1 MHKSTDRF
9 FPPILSFICMG
20 IFFLSAH
27 EMYSQDK
34 KVLSPRVIFNNRGD
48 RVVKNNILVPLY
60 KLIKTKDETFSCD
73 RVSLITELDLTG
85 LSEFFT
91 SIGSISLNGQN
102 PDIYKVFIEL
112 VDELPFPNQIILN
125 SEIKQQA
132 YQLEITKEK
141 SLIKAISKSGLING
155 LATLQFEMMQGNGLL
170 QYKKILD
177 WPDFESR
184 MLHINLKNMT
194 PRGLDQVLYRAWRA
208 HFNGIVVSLSN
219 SVKFE
224 SNKALWKPLAIEK
237 NDFLKFVQKAKTLGI
252 EIIPQLSLL
261 THQDKDFI
269 DPSVY
274 PDLMFNERTYDPN
287 NTAVY
292 TLIFDLVDEIQA
304 LIAPR
309 AIHIGHDEV
318 VGLREKDK
326 GVFEPVLPSDF
337 LNDVKKINSYLISH
351 DIETWMWGDMLL
363 TPKEFP
369 EMHPGS
375 LNGNEQYALL
385 RTQIPKNIV
394 ICDWHYKH
402 YKGYLSKKLTFPS
415 MDAFINTGFEVYGS
429 TYDVSEITKKFSEYA
444 YKLKSQKVKG
454 MIATTWTTL
463 LKGATVNDKQ
473 TDYWQLFDKI
483 VEESGQAFWNA
494 SKNIPN
500 N

>member
-1 MHKSTDRF
+1 
-9 FPPILSFICMG
+9 
-20 IFFLSAH
+20 
-27 EMYSQDK
+27 
-34 KVLSPRVIFNNRGD
+34 
-48 RVVKNNILVPLY
+48 VKNNILAPLY
-60 KLIKTKDETFSCD
+60 KVLKAKDESFFCN
-73 RVSLITELDLTG
+73 RISLITDVDLAG
-85 LSEFFT
+85 LSEFFA
-91 SIGSISLNGQN
+91 SIDSISLNGQN
-102 PDIYKVFIEL
+102 PDIHKVFIEL
-112 VDELPFPNQIILN
+112 VDDLPFPNQIILN
-125 SEIKQQA
+125 TEIKQQA

-155 LATLQFEMMQGNGLL
+155 LASLQFEIMHSNGFL
-170 QYKKILD
+170 QSKVILD

-184 MLHINLKNMT
+184 ILHIGLKNMT
-194 PRGLDQVLYRAWRA
+194 PNGLDQVLYRAWRA
-208 HFNGIVVSLSN
+208 HFNGIIVSLSN

-224 SNKALWKPLAIEK
+224 SIKALWKPLAIEK
-237 NDFLKFVQKAKTLGI
+237 NDFLKFVQKARILGI
-252 EIIPQLSLL
+252 EVIPQLSLL

-292 TLIFDLVDEIQA
+292 TLIFNLVDEIQA

-326 GVFEPVLPSDF
+326 GVFEPVLPIDF
-337 LNDVKKINSYLISH
+337 LNDVIKINSYLDSH
-351 DIETWMWGDMLL
+351 DIETWMWGDMLI

-375 LNGNEQYALL
+375 LNGNEPYALL

-415 MDAFINTGFEVYGS
+415 MDAFINEGFEVYGS
-429 TYDVSEITKKFSEYA
+429 TYDVSEITTKFSEYA
-444 YKLKSQKVKG
+444 YKLKSPKVKG

-463 LKGATVNDKQ
+463 LKGATVNDQQ
-473 TDYWQLFDKI
+473 TDYWRSFDKI
-483 VEESGQAFWNA
+483 VEISGQEFWNA
-494 SKNIPN
+494 SGNRPK
-500 N
+500 